1 MDFDFLNNSYP
12 IEIKKKYNRLL
23 RKVQTESKPEY
34 CILCGSRA
42 TSFCNSHSVPRLV
55 LKKIA
60 NEGVLLQSNS
70 LFGLDLV
77 DVEKGVNNSGTFHI
91 ICKECDNKF
100 FRDYED
106 LDKLKSTP
114 DDIMLAEIALKDAL
128 LQYSKRIIEIKAYQ
142 ELQQK
147 QSMFENP
154 EALFQI
160 QELDIRDYKE
170 EIQFY
175 KNIIEKKINNG
186 FQILYWNKLPYKT
199 PIAVQSAIALPKDY
213 DGYSVNDNFDMSEDT
228 RMEDMHICVFPM
240 DSETI
245 VLAFYHKRDTKYRK
259 LRHQLNSISD
269 KKKIEYLN
277 WVIIQYTENYY
288 LSKTILNVLNNE
300 KLQELSKDNNDFPNM
315 GFVSLD
321 TIIEGYDPIC
331 KEEIPILLDEKYAI
345 KE

>member
-175 KNIIEKKINNG
+175 KNIIEKK
-186 FQILYWNKLPYKT
+186 
-199 PIAVQSAIALPKDY
+199 
-213 DGYSVNDNFDMSEDT
+213 
-228 RMEDMHICVFPM
+228 
-240 DSETI
+240 
-245 VLAFYHKRDTKYRK
+245 
-259 LRHQLNSISD
+259 
-269 KKKIEYLN
+269 
-277 WVIIQYTENYY
+277 
-288 LSKTILNVLNNE
+288 
-300 KLQELSKDNNDFPNM
+300 
-315 GFVSLD
+315 
-321 TIIEGYDPIC
+321 
-331 KEEIPILLDEKYAI
+331 
-345 KE
+345 